1 MASFLTNFM
10 EQSLF
15 QKLKFSYEIVDYF
28 VITPFQVDRM
38 AISQVRQNL
47 IKSFQWLFNIG
58 PRVSKKAQ

>member
-28 VITPFQVDRM
+28 VTTPFQVDHM
-38 AISQVRQNL
+38 AILQVHKIA
-47 IKSFQWLFNIG
+47 IKSF
-58 PRVSKKAQ
+58 

>member
-1 MASFLTNFM
+1 M

-38 AISQVRQNL
+38 AISQVLQNS
-47 IKSFQWLFNIG
+47 IKSFNYYL
-58 PRVSKKAQ
+58 K